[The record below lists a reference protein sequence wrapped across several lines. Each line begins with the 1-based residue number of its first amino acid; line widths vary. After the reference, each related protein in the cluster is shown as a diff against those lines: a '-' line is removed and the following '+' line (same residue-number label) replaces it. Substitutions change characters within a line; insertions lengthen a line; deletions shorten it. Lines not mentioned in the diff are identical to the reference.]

1 MAIGSIEPSVTADR
15 LGWEW
20 APPPLPEP
28 SPKRQQEPKWH
39 EPPELPAPAGLQ
51 DRARDVF
58 LAFLGVVFL
67 LASFDDPSLLIVALP
82 LLAIGVYKLQSAA
95 TDPARP
101 RNLAKTREDQWLEYQ
116 EVHRAWTDAITREE
130 REDQLRFSA
139 APRWYPITRI
149 EPTRRLDVFGGPPEG
164 WASFIHTAFAAV
176 IPQGVPTTVLD
187 LSRRDLVRRALWP
200 DANPAAAPFTL
211 TLPSQLREY
220 DPLVGAQHPGDI
232 AALVTSTENPNDDWA
247 RRDIEMGIFRRMADA
262 LGDNVTLPRL
272 HAAVTSL
279 LAPDSP
285 MVAKELSVQ
294 ERRTLLDP
302 NAIVMLGA
310 DSASYLGRI
319 SAALDALVR
328 GSRPSGAKAKRPAP
342 LPFFSADRP
351 MVIAADPSGDP
362 ESRRRLDNVLAA
374 SLVDR
379 IGRSDCRGHLLL
391 IVGADRL
398 SRPVLEALTAGAQ
411 ERGIRLVMLF
421 EHLRGEARELLGRGV
436 SDTMVMRL
444 GHYDDAT
451 TAANFIGKQHRFVVS
466 SITLTVGTQFGGSD
480 SHGFSVTDS
489 SSYTSAPMGPD
500 SSTSGRSTGSNF
512 NYGRTWADTENYGE
526 TSTRSEEFVAR
537 AEDIQRIP
545 TTGFIYVTAVNGRQH
560 VIFGDCHPA
569 IAETPLVAARAIAR
583 R

>member
-1 MAIGSIEPSVTADR
+1 MAIRSIEPSVTANL

-39 EPPELPAPAGLQ
+39 EPALPAPPQGMNPRTKEVLLMIGG
-51 DRARDVF
+51 VF
-58 LAFLGVVFL
+58 ALMLAFSEPGWLV
-67 LASFDDPSLLIVALP
+67 VALP
-82 LLAIGVYKLQSAA
+82 LFAYAVVNFQTAA
-95 TDPARP
+95 NDPVAP
-101 RNLAKTREDQWLEYQ
+101 RNLAKTRDDQWFEYQ

-130 REDQLRFSA
+130 QENHRRFSV

-149 EPTRRLDVFGGPPEG
+149 EPTRRLDVFGGHPEG
-164 WASFIHTAFAAV
+164 WASFMHTAFAGV

-187 LSRRDLVRRALWP
+187 LTRRDLVRRALWP
-200 DANPAAAPFTL
+200 DANPAAAPLTL

-302 NAIVMLGA
+302 NAIVMLGG

-328 GSRPSGAKAKRPAP
+328 GSRPSGSKVKPPAP
-342 LPFFSADRP
+342 LPFFSADHP
-351 MVIAADPSGDP
+351 TVIAADPSGDP

-374 SLVDR
+374 SLMDR

-391 IVGADRL
+391 VVGADRL
-398 SRPVLEALTAGAQ
+398 SRPVLEGLTAGAQ
-411 ERGIRLVMLF
+411 ERGIRLVMFF

-436 SDTMVMRL
+436 SDTIVMRL
-444 GHYDDAT
+444 GHHDDAT

-512 NYGRTWADTENYGE
+512 NYGRTWAETENYGE